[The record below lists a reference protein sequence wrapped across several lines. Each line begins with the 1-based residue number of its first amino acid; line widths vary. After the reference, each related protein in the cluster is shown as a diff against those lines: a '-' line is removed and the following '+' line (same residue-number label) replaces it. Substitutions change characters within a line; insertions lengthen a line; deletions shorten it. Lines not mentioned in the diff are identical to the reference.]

1 MYGNNE
7 AIPFSLVHTRGKTIT
22 YNNKTA
28 TDLPIVVILRL
39 SVKNYYV
46 CIFRRHYSAINN
58 KMRIKQCMAS

>member
-28 TDLPIVVILRL
+28 TCLPIVVILRL
-39 SVKNYYV
+39 SAKNYYV
-46 CIFRRHYSAINN
+46 YIFR
-58 KMRIKQCMAS
+58 